1 MAKLYI
7 IATPIG
13 NLEDITFRAVRIL
26 KEVDLVLAENV
37 SKAKNLLKR
46 YEIEK
51 QIIKYDQHS
60 LFRIS
65 GKIVGLIEQDNDI
78 ALISEAG
85 TPGISDPGNELIE
98 VLYNKFGDS
107 LSIIPIPGPSSVST
121 AASLAGIS
129 MQKFS
134 FLGFVP
140 KKKQNKFFKE
150 LIESNFP
157 VIFFETPYRII
168 KTLEKIQE
176 LAPDAYLV
184 VMREL
189 TKKFETVYRGK
200 AKEIIEKLLK
210 TSTKGEFVI
219 VFKKDNER

>member
-37 SKAKNLLKR
+37 IKARNLLNR
-46 YEIEK
+46 YQIDTK
-51 QIIKYDQHS
+51 IIKYEQHS
-60 LFRIS
+60 LNRVLDRLIS
-65 GKIVGLIEQDNDI
+65 ILKEGKNM

-98 VLYNKFGDS
+98 ALNRKLDNISV
-107 LSIIPIPGPSSVST
+107 IPIPGASSVSA
-121 AASLAGIS
+121 AASIAGIP
-129 MQKFS
+129 MQKFL

-140 KKKQNKFFKE
+140 KKGQKFFKE
-150 LIESNFP
+150 LVEYDFP
-157 VIFFETPYRII
+157 VIFFETPYRIV
-168 KTLEKIQE
+168 KTLEKING
-176 LAPDAYLV
+176 LAPGAYLV

-189 TKKFETVYRGK
+189 TKQFETVYRGK
-200 AKEIIEKLLK
+200 AKEIIEQLMN
-210 TSTKGEFVI
+210 TSTKGEFVVI
-219 VFKKDNER
+219 FKKEHEG